1 MNILVTNDDGINAEG
16 IVVLARAAK
25 RFGDVTVVAPASQC
39 SAMSHRIT
47 IGREMRLEECT
58 FPVEGVKAYSLD
70 GTPADCVKAAIDA
83 VMPECPDVV
92 LSGIN
97 IGYNV
102 GFEIAYSGTV
112 GAAMDA
118 LMYGVPAIAVSRNDV
133 GSFDAVEEALPP
145 IFETL
150 LNNPPAK
157 NEIWNVNFPGV
168 KAKGILWDRKP
179 AAGGYYD
186 ARMRIEKSE
195 NGVVVKYPPLL
206 DVDNSKPRGAEDS
219 DLRAV
224 INGYISIGKLKFELL

>member
-47 IGREMRLEECT
+47 IGREMRLEECA

-145 IFETL
+145 ILETL

-157 NEIWNVNFPGV
+157 NEIWNVNFPGE

-179 AAGGYYD
+179 AADGYYD